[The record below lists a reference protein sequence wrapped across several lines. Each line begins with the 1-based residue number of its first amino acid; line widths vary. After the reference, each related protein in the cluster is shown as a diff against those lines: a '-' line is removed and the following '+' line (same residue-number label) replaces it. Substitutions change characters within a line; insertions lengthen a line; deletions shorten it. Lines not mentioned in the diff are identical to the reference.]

1 MDKSPFFSII
11 IPTFNRAEKL
21 RRALLSI
28 ERQTFRDF
36 EVIICDDGSQDDT
49 KSIVNSFAGKFP
61 INFISENNWG
71 GPARP
76 RNNGLRLAKGEW
88 VCLLDADDWWY
99 PPKLAKVAKYTQN
112 TDVVHHAADLYTPR
126 GKSFLKVKGRRFKH
140 PFFVDLMLNGN
151 GVINSCA
158 SVRTI
163 ILREIGGFAEEKRLI
178 AVEDYDL
185 WLRLSLVSEKFVY
198 LPESLGAYW
207 RDEGNITKFSRAHM
221 ERVFFVIDK
230 HKLRLNDQQRF
241 QAETVVFYIKAR
253 IAGIEGNHNE
263 SITFFKKSAHS
274 HNLQIRLRSV
284 IFLMLTW
291 VKRLFSI
298 KEPARS
304 RIASNEK

>member
-1 MDKSPFFSII
+1 M
-11 IPTFNRAEKL
+11 
-21 RRALLSI
+21 
-28 ERQTFRDF
+28 
-36 EVIICDDGSQDDT
+36 
-49 KSIVNSFAGKFP
+49 
-61 INFISENNWG
+61 
-71 GPARP
+71 
-76 RNNGLRLAKGEW
+76 
-88 VCLLDADDWWY
+88 
-99 PPKLAKVAKYTQN
+99 
-112 TDVVHHAADLYTPR
+112 
-126 GKSFLKVKGRRFKH
+126 
-140 PFFVDLMLNGN
+140 
-151 GVINSCA
+151 
-158 SVRTI
+158 
-163 ILREIGGFAEEKRLI
+163 
-178 AVEDYDL
+178 
-185 WLRLSLVSEKFVY
+185 
-198 LPESLGAYW
+198 GAYW

-298 KEPARS
+298 KEPVRS